1 MNSQSPYKLFETIRL
16 LCSISTSGTH
26 KQLLAAEQPHTKPT
40 TMVHPSICLEM
51 IYEDEPFA
59 DRISRVAKHGFD
71 TVEFW
76 TWPDKDLETIEAR
89 IQEYDISIS
98 GMSAIRETGTPP
110 QELDTALT
118 DPNTQAEAIEDIERS
133 IEMASRLD
141 CSNLMVSVG
150 PTQQHC
156 THQEM
161 YNSVV
166 AGLREVAP
174 VAEAAGVLLLIEPLN
189 TAVDHPEYFVSES
202 GSGYEILRGVDSPAV
217 KLLFDIYHQQ
227 ITEGN
232 IIDNIT
238 AHRDRIGHIHAAD
251 VPGRNEPGTGELNY
265 ENIFGVLDNIGYEG
279 DVGFEFRPESDTD
292 RALDS
297 ISELVSG

>member
-1 MNSQSPYKLFETIRL
+1 
-16 LCSISTSGTH
+16 
-26 KQLLAAEQPHTKPT
+26 
-40 TMVHPSICLEM
+40 M
-51 IYEDEPFA
+51 IYEDEQFV
-59 DRISRVAKHGFD
+59 DRFSRVAGHGFD

-76 TWPDKDLETIEAR
+76 TWPDKDLEAIEAR
-89 IQEYDISIS
+89 IQEHDLSIS
-98 GMSAIRETGTPP
+98 SMSAIRETGTPP
-110 QELDTALT
+110 EELDTALT
-118 DPNTQAEAIEDIERS
+118 DPNTKAEAVADIERS
-133 IEMASRLD
+133 VEMAARFD
-141 CSNLMVSVG
+141 CSSLMVSVG

-161 YNSVV
+161 YDSVV
-166 AGLREVAP
+166 SGLREVAP

-202 GSGYEILRGVDSPAV
+202 DTGYEILRDVDSPAV

-238 AHRDRIGHIHAAD
+238 AHRDQIGHVHAAD

-265 ENIFGVLDNIGYEG
+265 QNIFAVLDDIGYEG

-292 RALDS
+292 QALDS
-297 ISELVSG
+297 IAELVSG

>member
-1 MNSQSPYKLFETIRL
+1 
-16 LCSISTSGTH
+16 
-26 KQLLAAEQPHTKPT
+26 
-40 TMVHPSICLEM
+40 M
-51 IYEDEPFA
+51 IYEDEPFV
-59 DRISRVAKHGFD
+59 DRLGYVAEHGFD

-76 TWPDKDLETIEAR
+76 TWPDKDLEAIEAR
-89 IQEYDISIS
+89 LQEYDLSLS
-98 GMSAIRETGTPP
+98 GMSAIRETGRPP
-110 QELDTALT
+110 EELHTALT
-118 DPNTQAEAIEDIERS
+118 DPDTRAEAVEDIERS
-133 IEMASRLD
+133 IEVASRLD
-141 CSNLMVSVG
+141 CPNLIVSVG
-150 PTQQHC
+150 PTQHY

-166 AGLREVAP
+166 GGLREVAP
-174 VAEAAGVLLLIEPLN
+174 LAEAADVTLLIEPLN
-189 TAVDHPEYFVSES
+189 TAVDHPGYFVSES
-202 GSGYEILRGVDSPAV
+202 ETGYEILRDVDSPAV

-265 ENIFGVLDNIGYEG
+265 KNIFAVLDEIGYEG

-292 RALDS
+292 RALES
-297 ISELVSG
+297 ISELIFE